1 MMSSF
6 FTASKSSKAAGQA
19 YIERLKL
26 SVTDRDA
33 PVSKKA
39 ASAQLAAV
47 REWWEDGDFTPDR
60 AACLAYLRELA
71 IGVPPA

>member
-26 SVTDRDA
+26 RVTDRDA
-33 PVSKKA
+33 RVSKKA
-39 ASAQLAAV
+39 ASAQLAAI
-47 REWWEDGDFTPDR
+47 REWGSIPSTDCYAMCLGFTSEP
-60 AACLAYLRELA
+60 
-71 IGVPPA
+71 